1 MEKIRILIADDH
13 AILRDG
19 LKMALK
25 TDPVMEV
32 IGEAENGEAAVI
44 LEQELHPDIIV
55 MDVDMPKLNGIEAA
69 REIKK
74 NNPDIRILML
84 TMHDK
89 ESYIVDAISAGA
101 AGYIYKMA
109 DMEEFLAAVRTVASG
124 KEYFNERVSQSIM
137 SNYIKSVQKKDDDGV
152 QHFAL
157 TNREIEIVKLIAAG
171 FTSQEIAEKLFISYF
186 TVGKHRKNIMKKLEL
201 KNTAELVRY
210 ALKEGYV
217 KQDN

>member
-1 MEKIRILIADDH
+1 MEKIRILVADDH

-25 TDPVMEV
+25 TDPAMEV
-32 IGEAENGEAAVI
+32 IGEAENGEIAVK
-44 LEQELHPDIIV
+44 LEQELRPDIIV
-55 MDVDMPKLNGIEAA
+55 MDVDMPKMNGIEAV

-74 NNPDIRILML
+74 NNPDAKVLML

-89 ESYIVDAISAGA
+89 ESYIVDSISAGA

-109 DMEEFLAAVRTVASG
+109 DMDEFITAVKTVACG
-124 KEYFNERVSQSIM
+124 KEYFNEKVSQSIM
-137 SNYIKSVQKKDDDGV
+137 SNYIKSVQKKDEDGER
-152 QHFAL
+152 HFAL

-210 ALKEGYV
+210 AMKEGYV
-217 KQDN
+217 KQEN

>member
-25 TDPVMEV
+25 TDPAMEV
-32 IGEAENGEAAVI
+32 IGEAENGEIAVK

-55 MDVDMPKLNGIEAA
+55 MDVDMPKMNGIEAVRA
-69 REIKK
+69 IKK
-74 NNPDIRILML
+74 NNPDAKVLML

-89 ESYIVDAISAGA
+89 ESYIVDSISAGA

-109 DMEEFLAAVRTVASG
+109 DMDEFINAVKTVACG
-124 KEYFNERVSQSIM
+124 KEYFNEKVSQTIM
-137 SNYIKSVQKKDDDGV
+137 SNYIKSVQKKEEDGER
-152 QHFAL
+152 HFAL

-171 FTSQEIAEKLFISYF
+171 LTSQEIAEKLFISYF

-210 ALKEGYV
+210 AMKEGYV
-217 KQDN
+217 KQGN

>member
-25 TDPVMEV
+25 TDPAMEV
-32 IGEAENGEAAVI
+32 IGEAENGEIAVK
-44 LEQELHPDIIV
+44 LEQELRPDIIV
-55 MDVDMPKLNGIEAA
+55 MDVDMPKMNGIEAVRA
-69 REIKK
+69 IKK
-74 NNPDIRILML
+74 KNPDAKVLML

-89 ESYIVDAISAGA
+89 ESYIVDSISAGA

-109 DMEEFLAAVRTVASG
+109 DMDEFINAVKTVACG
-124 KEYFNERVSQSIM
+124 KEYFNEKVSQSIM
-137 SNYIKSVQKKDDDGV
+137 SNYIKSVQKKEEDGER
-152 QHFAL
+152 HFAL

-210 ALKEGYV
+210 AMKEGYV
-217 KQDN
+217 KQEN

>member
-25 TDPVMEV
+25 TDPAMEV
-32 IGEAENGEAAVI
+32 IGEAENGEIAVK
-44 LEQELHPDIIV
+44 LEQELRPDIIV
-55 MDVDMPKLNGIEAA
+55 MDVDMPKMNGIEAV

-74 NNPDIRILML
+74 NNPDAKVLML

-89 ESYIVDAISAGA
+89 ESYIVDSISAGA

-109 DMEEFLAAVRTVASG
+109 DMDEFITAVKTVACG
-124 KEYFNERVSQSIM
+124 KEYFNEKVSQSIM
-137 SNYIKSVQKKDDDGV
+137 SNYIKSVQKKDEDGER
-152 QHFAL
+152 HFAL

-210 ALKEGYV
+210 AMKEGYV
-217 KQDN
+217 KQEN

>member
-25 TDPVMEV
+25 TDPAMEV
-32 IGEAENGEAAVI
+32 IGEAENGEIAVM
-44 LEQELHPDIIV
+44 LEQELRPDIIV
-55 MDVDMPKLNGIEAA
+55 MDVDMPKMNGIEAVRA
-69 REIKK
+69 IKK
-74 NNPDIRILML
+74 SNPGAKVLML

-89 ESYIVDAISAGA
+89 ESYIVDSISAGA

-109 DMEEFLAAVRTVASG
+109 DMDEFINAVKTVACG
-124 KEYFNERVSQSIM
+124 KEYFNEKVSQSIM
-137 SNYIKSVQKKDDDGV
+137 SNYIKSVQKKEEDGER
-152 QHFAL
+152 HFAL

-186 TVGKHRKNIMKKLEL
+186 TVGKHRKNIMTKLEH

-210 ALKEGYV
+210 AMKEGYV
-217 KQDN
+217 KQEN

>member
-1 MEKIRILIADDH
+1 MEKIRILVADDH

-25 TDPVMEV
+25 TDPAMEV
-32 IGEAENGEAAVI
+32 IGEAENGEIAVK
-44 LEQELHPDIIV
+44 LEQELRPDIIV
-55 MDVDMPKLNGIEAA
+55 MDVDMPKMNGIEAV

-74 NNPDIRILML
+74 NNPDAKVLML

-89 ESYIVDAISAGA
+89 ESYIVDSISAGA

-109 DMEEFLAAVRTVASG
+109 DMDEFITAVKTVACG
-124 KEYFNERVSQSIM
+124 KEYFNEKVSQSIM
-137 SNYIKSVQKKDDDGV
+137 SNYIKSVQKKEEDGER
-152 QHFAL
+152 HFAL

-210 ALKEGYV
+210 AMKEGYV
-217 KQDN
+217 KQEN